1 MEEQRYYIAIDENG
15 EAYIEHGLFD
25 RARST
30 GQRAHKYL
38 MKIGEGA
45 KARYLYTQE
54 EVRAYMQGGQKR
66 NPNIK
71 RPEDFEIRARRP
83 DSAPNKMQQTKSS
96 GIKRPEDFEIRAR
109 RPENVSSKTAEK
121 TGQAVKDTVKK
132 VVETVKDKAG
142 VDERQR
148 AEEAWSKVPKQLS
161 SKDEKGMQA
170 FKEANKAQ
178 DEYRKTPL
186 GKAEYLTERA
196 QEIATGVD
204 GSAKDIA
211 KKVGSTVKSK
221 TDRMKEEF
229 RKKKDEVR
237 NAKLPDLGIAE
248 AGIAARKN
256 LKEAEREYE
265 SAKRSGERLQNR
277 ASEKMS
283 ERGRSAPVQDTQL
296 YKKGADMQ
304 KYAQK
309 DLENAQKRYD
319 RSLLGRAE
327 NAVKDTAK
335 KAVDKAKDIAGVDER
350 ERLRNAE
357 RDYRDARVES
367 QAKEKARQKAQ
378 ENKTDFTD
386 EEYSRKSEEAS
397 QARKN
402 EKEASD
408 NLGKAKRDYDKTALG
423 VLDRI
428 KPESK
433 SNDVAETARTNGEK
447 GQEQKKLESS
457 RKEAENATKRED
469 ELFAN
474 LNRLAGE
481 YEQKYGDNWKNRL
494 SEDEERAY
502 KIAENRFDGSL
513 RMSKEKWDSYSKQ
526 VQDFERKWNT
536 KK

>member
-1 MEEQRYYIAIDENG
+1 MEEQRYYIAVDENG

-121 TGQAVKDTVKK
+121 TGQSVKDTVKK

-229 RKKKDEVR
+229 RKKKDEV
-237 NAKLPDLGIAE
+237 ADKLGFDE
-248 AGIAARKN
+248 RRR
-256 LKEAEREYE
+256 LKEAEDYRD
-265 SAKRSGERLQNR
+265 RTQNL
-277 ASEKMS
+277 
-283 ERGRSAPVQDTQL
+283 GRSDNVIKRTPD
-296 YKKGADMQ
+296 GAIDFSANAKQ
-304 KYAQK
+304 QEKAQK
-309 DLENAQKRYD
+309 DVENRRDDYHDTPIGRVAKLKEDAEDAIDEAKRKTNKKVEELKSQLKEQIEKIDRERDFKNAPKTFSKMIKENAK
-319 RSLLGRAE
+319 
-327 NAVKDTAK
+327 
-335 KAVDKAKDIAGVDER
+335 
-350 ERLRNAE
+350 
-357 RDYRDARVES
+357 
-367 QAKEKARQKAQ
+367 
-378 ENKTDFTD
+378 
-386 EEYSRKSEEAS
+386 
-397 QARKN
+397 
-402 EKEASD
+402 
-408 NLGKAKRDYDKTALG
+408 NLG
-423 VLDRI
+423 I
-428 KPESK
+428 
-433 SNDVAETARTNGEK
+433 
-447 GQEQKKLESS
+447 
-457 RKEAENATKRED
+457 
-469 ELFAN
+469 
-474 LNRLAGE
+474 
-481 YEQKYGDNWKNRL
+481 
-494 SEDEERAY
+494 SEDEAKERLIEWTTEYYTNTGDLERRDRYLEA
-502 KIAENRFDGSL
+502 L
-513 RMSKEKWDSYSKQ
+513 RKA
-526 VQDFERKWNT
+526 
-536 KK
+536 